1 MVFGGGFDD
10 QEEAEM
16 SEINMT
22 PLVDVML
29 VLLIIFMLTV
39 PVLTHT
45 VQIDLPQESQQK
57 TQTLP
62 QTIVLALTANGDLHW
77 NDTPL
82 SFVELSGKLAE
93 QARVTPQPEIHLY
106 GDSKVDYV
114 HVVKLM
120 AAVQKAGL
128 TNIGFITEPQT

>member
-1 MVFGGGFDD
+1 MAFGGGFDG

-45 VQIDLPQESQQK
+45 VKVDLPQETQQK
-57 TQTLP
+57 SQTLP

-77 NDTPL
+77 NDTPV
-82 SFVELSGKLAE
+82 SFVELSTKLAE
-93 QARVTPQPEIHLY
+93 QAQATPQPEIHLY
-106 GDSKVDYV
+106 GDSKVDYA

-128 TNIGFITEPQT
+128 TNIGFITEPQS